1 VDAASVEVER
11 GLPDALDVLGLE
23 AAGRGQSLTSA
34 YAVATGES
42 LAQLKIEE
50 RVYTDWS
57 LWRLFNI
64 GGAAFFDAGRT
75 YGSNPIGVPQLGWLR
90 DVGVG
95 LRLGNDRS
103 SLGNVIHVDIATPLD
118 GENLSRL
125 QFLVST
131 EATL

>member
-1 VDAASVEVER
+1 MRSISITTTLLGGDNGLR
-11 GLPDALDVLGLE
+11 GYPLRYQL
-23 AAGRGQSLTSA
+23 
-34 YAVATGES
+34 GES
-42 LAQLKIEE
+42 LAQFKIEE

-103 SLGNVIHVDIATPLD
+103 SLGNVIHIDIATPLD
-118 GENLSRL
+118 GQNLSRL

>member
-1 VDAASVEVER
+1 V
-11 GLPDALDVLGLE
+11 
-23 AAGRGQSLTSA
+23 SLTA
-34 YAVATGES
+34 LLTQRIDLENQVLIGGDNGLRGYPLRYQLGDAR
-42 LAQLKIEE
+42 AQLKIEE

-75 YGSNPIGVPQLGWLR
+75 YGNNPLGVPQLGWLR
-90 DVGVG
+90 DVGFG

-103 SLGNVIHVDIATPLD
+103 SLGNVIHIDLATPLD